1 MAAEGPGATTGGP
14 GPRQTWEALP
24 WLIRTAVLWSACLV
38 VIVAGLYLLGRIA
51 VLLAP
56 LAIALAATIF
66 LTALLDPVLLLLR
79 RLRLPAALAALCTV
93 LLLLGILVGVGA
105 LVWNLTASQFD
116 QLSQELTQG
125 VERSRDF
132 VTSTLPVTDAQ
143 LDRLVDQARQGLS
156 GGSPDPVAGART
168 ATEVFGSALLALVLL
183 FFLLK
188 DGRSMWHWVLSRV
201 SGPNQPV
208 MAEAGR
214 AGWQTL
220 GAYSR
225 GTMLIAAIDA
235 LGIGLALVVLRVPL
249 ALPLA
254 LITFLGG
261 FVPIIG
267 ATVAG
272 AVAVL
277 VALAANG
284 PTTALL
290 TLAAVVAVQQI
301 EGNLLEPLIMKRQV
315 RLHPAVILVAVTAG
329 TLIAGIA
336 GAFVSVPITAVL
348 WRVIDTVQ
356 QRRAASALTR
366 QIDHRLRW
374 VVNQAPASS
383 ATCSSVPGSSKRWV
397 APGITRSSPTSP
409 SSASARLLSV
419 ITSSSKP
426 PTSSNVGVR
435 TWASASPARS
445 GRPPRLTTALTRSA
459 RDTVATR
466 AAAAPVLAPNR
477 PIGTSPAGR
486 STANQSTI
494 PARRLASSPMSN
506 RSSAVRAS
514 ISSSTGLS
522 RSTSTVPSPR
532 PFSVRA
538 TATLRGLCRE
548 LPLPCA
554 KSTTPP
560 G

>member
-1 MAAEGPGATTGGP
+1 MTADQPGADVAPTTGGTQETGTTAATAGGTAAP
-14 GPRQTWEALP
+14 GDAGARHAWAGLP
-24 WLIRTAVLWSACLV
+24 WLVRTAVLWSACLV

-66 LTALLDPVLLLLR
+66 LTALLDPVLLRLR
-79 RLRLPAALAALCTV
+79 RLRLPAALAALLTV

-116 QLSQELTQG
+116 QLSQQLTQG
-125 VERSRDF
+125 LDRSRDF
-132 VTSTLPVTDAQ
+132 VTSTLPVSEAQ
-143 LDRLVDQARQGLS
+143 LDKLIDQAREGLS
-156 GGSPDPVAGART
+156 GSSPDPVSGART
-168 ATEVFGSALLALVLL
+168 ASEVVGSALLALVLL

-188 DGRSMWHWVLSRV
+188 DGRSMWHWTLSRMA
-201 SGPNQPV
+201 GPNRPLV
-208 MAEAGR
+208 AEAGR
-214 AGWQTL
+214 NGWQTL

-225 GTMLIAAIDA
+225 GTMIIAAIDA
-235 LGIGLALVVLRVPL
+235 IGIGLALVVLRVPL

-301 EGNLLEPLIMKRQV
+301 EGNLLEPLVMKRQV

-348 WRVIDTVQ
+348 WRVVDTVQ
-356 QRRAASALTR
+356 RR
-366 QIDHRLRW
+366 
-374 VVNQAPASS
+374 
-383 ATCSSVPGSSKRWV
+383 
-397 APGITRSSPTSP
+397 
-409 SSASARLLSV
+409 
-419 ITSSSKP
+419 
-426 PTSSNVGVR
+426 
-435 TWASASPARS
+435 
-445 GRPPRLTTALTRSA
+445 
-459 RDTVATR
+459 
-466 AAAAPVLAPNR
+466 
-477 PIGTSPAGR
+477 
-486 STANQSTI
+486 
-494 PARRLASSPMSN
+494 
-506 RSSAVRAS
+506 
-514 ISSSTGLS
+514 
-522 RSTSTVPSPR
+522 RSTSH
-532 PFSVRA
+532 
-538 TATLRGLCRE
+538 
-548 LPLPCA
+548 LPA
-554 KSTTPP
+554 A

>member
-1 MAAEGPGATTGGP
+1 MAADEPGAGIGATTGGP
-14 GPRQTWEALP
+14 GPRQAWAALP
-24 WLIRTAVLWSACLV
+24 WLVRIAVLWSACLV
-38 VIVAGLYLLGRIA
+38 VVVAGLYLLGRIA

-66 LTALLDPVLLLLR
+66 LTALLDPVLLRLR
-79 RLRLPAALAALCTV
+79 RLRLPAALAALLTV

-125 VERSRDF
+125 LDRTRDF

-156 GGSPDPVAGART
+156 GSSPDPVAGART
-168 ATEVFGSALLALVLL
+168 VTEVLGSALLALVLL

-188 DGRSMWHWVLSRV
+188 DGRSMWHWVLSRTT
-201 SGPNQPV
+201 GPNRPV
-208 MAEAGR
+208 VAEAGR
-214 AGWQTL
+214 AGWRTL

-235 LGIGLALVVLRVPL
+235 IGIGLALVVLRVPL

-290 TLAAVVAVQQI
+290 TLAAVIAVQQI
-301 EGNLLEPLIMKRQV
+301 EGNLLEPLVMKRQV

-356 QRRAASALTR
+356 R
-366 QIDHRLRW
+366 HH
-374 VVNQAPASS
+374 N
-383 ATCSSVPGSSKRWV
+383 
-397 APGITRSSPTSP
+397 P
-409 SSASARLLSV
+409 S
-419 ITSSSKP
+419 T
-426 PTSSNVGVR
+426 
-435 TWASASPARS
+435 
-445 GRPPRLTTALTRSA
+445 
-459 RDTVATR
+459 
-466 AAAAPVLAPNR
+466 
-477 PIGTSPAGR
+477 PAG
-486 STANQSTI
+486 
-494 PARRLASSPMSN
+494 ASDVP
-506 RSSAVRAS
+506 
-514 ISSSTGLS
+514 
-522 RSTSTVPSPR
+522 STS
-532 PFSVRA
+532 
-538 TATLRGLCRE
+538 
-548 LPLPCA
+548 
-554 KSTTPP
+554 
-560 G
+560 

>member
-1 MAAEGPGATTGGP
+1 MTADEPGADAGPTSSTAPTTGTAQATGTTGTTP
-14 GPRQTWEALP
+14 TTGATATGETGPRQAWAALP
-24 WLIRTAVLWSACLV
+24 WLVRNAVLWSACLV
-38 VIVAGLYLLGRIA
+38 VIIAGLYLLGRIA

-66 LTALLDPVLLLLR
+66 LTALLDPVLLRLR
-79 RLRLPAALAALCTV
+79 RLRLPAALAALLTV

-125 VERSRDF
+125 LDRSRDF
-132 VTSTLPVTDAQ
+132 VTSTLPVSDAQ
-143 LDRLVDQARQGLS
+143 LDKLIDQAREGLS
-156 GGSPDPVAGART
+156 GSSPDPVAGART
-168 ATEVFGSALLALVLL
+168 ASEVVGSALLALVLL

-188 DGRSMWHWVLSRV
+188 DGRSMWHWTLSRMT
-201 SGPNQPV
+201 GPNRPV
-208 MAEAGR
+208 VAEAGR

-235 LGIGLALVVLRVPL
+235 IGIGLALVVLRVPL

-261 FVPIIG
+261 FIPIIG

-301 EGNLLEPLIMKRQV
+301 EGNLLEPLVMKRQV

-356 QRRAASALTR
+356 RR
-366 QIDHRLRW
+366 
-374 VVNQAPASS
+374 
-383 ATCSSVPGSSKRWV
+383 
-397 APGITRSSPTSP
+397 RST
-409 SSASARLLSV
+409 
-419 ITSSSKP
+419 TD
-426 PTSSNVGVR
+426 T
-435 TWASASPARS
+435 PARS
-445 GRPPRLTTALTRSA
+445 
-459 RDTVATR
+459 
-466 AAAAPVLAPNR
+466 
-477 PIGTSPAGR
+477 
-486 STANQSTI
+486 
-494 PARRLASSPMSN
+494 
-506 RSSAVRAS
+506 
-514 ISSSTGLS
+514 
-522 RSTSTVPSPR
+522 
-532 PFSVRA
+532 
-538 TATLRGLCRE
+538 
-548 LPLPCA
+548 
-554 KSTTPP
+554 
-560 G
+560 

>member
-1 MAAEGPGATTGGP
+1 MAADEPGADTAPTQGTASRTGTGAAP
-14 GPRQTWEALP
+14 AHGDTGPRQAWGALP
-24 WLIRTAVLWSACLV
+24 WLVRTAVLWSACLV
-38 VIVAGLYLLGRIA
+38 VVVAGLYLVGRIA

-56 LAIALAATIF
+56 LAIALAATVF

-79 RLRLPAALAALCTV
+79 RLRLPAALAALLTV

-125 VERSRDF
+125 VDRSRDF

-143 LDRLVDQARQGLS
+143 LDRLIDQAREGLS
-156 GGSPDPVAGART
+156 GSSPDPVSGART
-168 ATEVFGSALLALVLL
+168 ATEVLGSALLALVLL

-201 SGPNQPV
+201 SGPNRPV
-208 MAEAGR
+208 AAEAGR

-235 LGIGLALVVLRVPL
+235 IGIGLALVVLRVPL

-290 TLAAVVAVQQI
+290 TLAAVIAVQQI
-301 EGNLLEPLIMKRQV
+301 EGNLLEPLVMKRQV

-356 QRRAASALTR
+356 RR
-366 QIDHRLRW
+366 
-374 VVNQAPASS
+374 
-383 ATCSSVPGSSKRWV
+383 
-397 APGITRSSPTSP
+397 
-409 SSASARLLSV
+409 
-419 ITSSSKP
+419 
-426 PTSSNVGVR
+426 
-435 TWASASPARS
+435 
-445 GRPPRLTTALTRSA
+445 RSA
-459 RDTVATR
+459 ANG
-466 AAAAPVLAPNR
+466 LL
-477 PIGTSPAGR
+477 
-486 STANQSTI
+486 TA
-494 PARRLASSPMSN
+494 
-506 RSSAVRAS
+506 
-514 ISSSTGLS
+514 
-522 RSTSTVPSPR
+522 
-532 PFSVRA
+532 
-538 TATLRGLCRE
+538 
-548 LPLPCA
+548 
-554 KSTTPP
+554 
-560 G
+560 

>member
-1 MAAEGPGATTGGP
+1 MTADEPGADAAPTTGTASTTGTAATTGET
-14 GPRQTWEALP
+14 GPRQAWASLP
-24 WLIRTAVLWSACLV
+24 WLVRTAVLWSACLV

-66 LTALLDPVLLLLR
+66 LTALLDPVLLRLR
-79 RLRLPAALAALCTV
+79 RLRLPAALAALLTV

-125 VERSRDF
+125 LDRSRDF
-132 VTSTLPVTDAQ
+132 VTSTLPVSDAQ
-143 LDRLVDQARQGLS
+143 LDKLVDQAREGLS
-156 GGSPDPVAGART
+156 GSSPDPVAGART
-168 ATEVFGSALLALVLL
+168 ASEVVGSALLALVLL

-188 DGRSMWHWVLSRV
+188 DGRSMWHWVLSRMT
-201 SGPNQPV
+201 GPNRPV
-208 MAEAGR
+208 VAEAGR

-235 LGIGLALVVLRVPL
+235 IGIGLALVLLRVPL

-301 EGNLLEPLIMKRQV
+301 EGNLLEPLVMKRQV

-356 QRRAASALTR
+356 RR
-366 QIDHRLRW
+366 
-374 VVNQAPASS
+374 
-383 ATCSSVPGSSKRWV
+383 
-397 APGITRSSPTSP
+397 RSTTD
-409 SSASARLLSV
+409 A
-419 ITSSSKP
+419 
-426 PTSSNVGVR
+426 
-435 TWASASPARS
+435 PARS
-445 GRPPRLTTALTRSA
+445 
-459 RDTVATR
+459 
-466 AAAAPVLAPNR
+466 
-477 PIGTSPAGR
+477 
-486 STANQSTI
+486 
-494 PARRLASSPMSN
+494 
-506 RSSAVRAS
+506 
-514 ISSSTGLS
+514 
-522 RSTSTVPSPR
+522 
-532 PFSVRA
+532 
-538 TATLRGLCRE
+538 
-548 LPLPCA
+548 
-554 KSTTPP
+554 
-560 G
+560 

>member
-1 MAAEGPGATTGGP
+1 MTADEPGADAGPTSGTTPTTGTTATGTTGTTP
-14 GPRQTWEALP
+14 PTGTTATGEAGPRQAWAALP
-24 WLIRTAVLWSACLV
+24 WLVRNAVLWSACLV
-38 VIVAGLYLLGRIA
+38 VIIAGLYLLGRIA

-66 LTALLDPVLLLLR
+66 LTALLDPVLLRLR
-79 RLRLPAALAALCTV
+79 RLRLPAALAALLTV

-125 VERSRDF
+125 LDRSRDF
-132 VTSTLPVTDAQ
+132 VTSTLPVSDAQ
-143 LDRLVDQARQGLS
+143 LDKLVDQAREGLS
-156 GGSPDPVAGART
+156 GSSPDPVAGART
-168 ATEVFGSALLALVLL
+168 ASEVVGSALLALVLL

-188 DGRSMWHWVLSRV
+188 DGRSMWHWTLSRMT
-201 SGPNQPV
+201 GPNRPV
-208 MAEAGR
+208 VAEAGR

-235 LGIGLALVVLRVPL
+235 IGIGLALVVLRVPL

-301 EGNLLEPLIMKRQV
+301 EGNLLEPLVMKRQV

-356 QRRAASALTR
+356 RRRST
-366 QIDHRLRW
+366 
-374 VVNQAPASS
+374 
-383 ATCSSVPGSSKRWV
+383 TV
-397 APGITRSSPTSP
+397 A
-409 SSASARLLSV
+409 
-419 ITSSSKP
+419 
-426 PTSSNVGVR
+426 
-435 TWASASPARS
+435 PARS
-445 GRPPRLTTALTRSA
+445 
-459 RDTVATR
+459 
-466 AAAAPVLAPNR
+466 
-477 PIGTSPAGR
+477 
-486 STANQSTI
+486 
-494 PARRLASSPMSN
+494 
-506 RSSAVRAS
+506 
-514 ISSSTGLS
+514 
-522 RSTSTVPSPR
+522 
-532 PFSVRA
+532 
-538 TATLRGLCRE
+538 
-548 LPLPCA
+548 
-554 KSTTPP
+554 
-560 G
+560 

>member
-1 MAAEGPGATTGGP
+1 MAADEAGADTAPAQGTAPRTGTGATPTNGDT
-14 GPRQTWEALP
+14 GPRQAWTALP
-24 WLIRTAVLWSACLV
+24 WLVRTAVLWSACLV
-38 VIVAGLYLLGRIA
+38 VVVAGLYLVGRIA

-56 LAIALAATIF
+56 LAIALAATVF

-79 RLRLPAALAALCTV
+79 RLRLPAALAALLTV

-125 VERSRDF
+125 VDRSRDF
-132 VTSTLPVTDAQ
+132 VTSTLPVSDAQ
-143 LDRLVDQARQGLS
+143 LDRLIDQAREGLS
-156 GGSPDPVAGART
+156 GSSPDPVSGART
-168 ATEVFGSALLALVLL
+168 ATEVLGSALLALVLL

-201 SGPNQPV
+201 SGPNRSV
-208 MAEAGR
+208 AAEAGR

-235 LGIGLALVVLRVPL
+235 IGIGLALVLLRVPL

-290 TLAAVVAVQQI
+290 TLAAVIAVQQI
-301 EGNLLEPLIMKRQV
+301 EGNLLEPLVMKRQV

-356 QRRAASALTR
+356 RR
-366 QIDHRLRW
+366 
-374 VVNQAPASS
+374 
-383 ATCSSVPGSSKRWV
+383 
-397 APGITRSSPTSP
+397 
-409 SSASARLLSV
+409 
-419 ITSSSKP
+419 
-426 PTSSNVGVR
+426 
-435 TWASASPARS
+435 
-445 GRPPRLTTALTRSA
+445 RSA
-459 RDTVATR
+459 
-466 AAAAPVLAPNR
+466 
-477 PIGTSPAGR
+477 
-486 STANQSTI
+486 ANG
-494 PARRLASSPMSN
+494 LL
-506 RSSAVRAS
+506 
-514 ISSSTGLS
+514 TG
-522 RSTSTVPSPR
+522 
-532 PFSVRA
+532 
-538 TATLRGLCRE
+538 
-548 LPLPCA
+548 
-554 KSTTPP
+554 
-560 G
+560 